1 MKHVLEATVKTKAI
15 YFIVASIVINIVSLV
30 MNTKILIWISNAISD
45 PGNSKWLNYVIITAV
60 VNVGIELIS
69 IFINKFGRAVT
80 YTYMMEKVVTK
91 VLCSDYDM
99 FVSHSPSDIITTC
112 NQLNNAS
119 RMVTVYVNI
128 LMSVI
133 SFVIVFINIIEI
145 ESRLF
150 LPIIVIYT
158 VGGSLLRFCMKKWEA
173 MDSNID
179 KIVRN
184 RAKEL
189 HEVINGFAEV
199 RSFHGVRDK
208 HINSIINLN
217 NSLNREYGKRFMF
230 DGGINAL
237 IGILTDILTVI
248 TILYSVIAIQNGTI
262 SNTAIGLSLVTYMG
276 RLMRPFIDV
285 INTLDVVSEYKVS
298 AKRYSELIEYKDKVS
313 NGGIELTSFDS
324 EIKFNNVDFCYDN
337 SEYILKDI
345 SFSIKKGE
353 HIGICGTSGG
363 GKSTLLKLLPKY
375 YDVTGGSITI
385 DGIDIRELS
394 NDSIRK
400 HIGIVHQDTHIFDDT
415 IGNNIRYACPGRE
428 ITDVE
433 LVEACKNACIYDFIL
448 SLPEGFNTNVGPLG
462 MKLSGGQKQRIAI
475 ARLFLM
481 NPDIIILDEATSALD
496 TETESIIQ
504 EALNNFKD
512 KTMIIVAHRLSTI
525 KNSDKIIVINEH
537 TIEEEGTHQ
546 ELMNSNGKY
555 AAMYLNEWDKTNRLL
570 RNVS

>member
-462 MKLSGGQKQRIAI
+462 MKLSGG
-475 ARLFLM
+475 
-481 NPDIIILDEATSALD
+481 
-496 TETESIIQ
+496 
-504 EALNNFKD
+504 
-512 KTMIIVAHRLSTI
+512 
-525 KNSDKIIVINEH
+525 
-537 TIEEEGTHQ
+537 
-546 ELMNSNGKY
+546 
-555 AAMYLNEWDKTNRLL
+555 
-570 RNVS
+570 